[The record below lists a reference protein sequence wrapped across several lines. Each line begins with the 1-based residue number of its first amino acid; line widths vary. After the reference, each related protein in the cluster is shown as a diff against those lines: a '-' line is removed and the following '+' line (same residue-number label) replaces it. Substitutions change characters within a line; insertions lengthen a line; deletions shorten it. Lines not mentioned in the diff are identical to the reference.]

1 MQRSY
6 RDTDLKDPRGKLR
19 CLQQAQDEK
28 VQKAEEII
36 AKFSEY
42 VKSKG
47 LKPIDEHKKLLKEL
61 KTSNEKSER
70 E

>member
-1 MQRSY
+1 M
-6 RDTDLKDPRGKLR
+6 DTDLKDPRGKLR

-28 VQKAEEII
+28 LQKAETLL
-36 AKFSEY
+36 KNFSEH
-42 VKSKG
+42 VKRKG
-47 LKPIDEHKKLLKEL
+47 LKPIDDHKKLLKEL